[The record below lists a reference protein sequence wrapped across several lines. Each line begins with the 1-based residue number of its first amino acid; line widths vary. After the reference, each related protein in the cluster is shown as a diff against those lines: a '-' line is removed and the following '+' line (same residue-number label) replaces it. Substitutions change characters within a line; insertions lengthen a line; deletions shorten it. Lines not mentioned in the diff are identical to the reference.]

1 MLYAHHR
8 LLLLE
13 EIPDVFCYLAEF
25 LAWTVV
31 SGEAVTSSRM
41 AESDGVTKAE
51 TQEDGGQQ
59 INSEQAEHEQPEE
72 QQYTEA
78 RISGGPPQTPRMV

>member
-1 MLYAHHR
+1 MPTTVYCSLKR
-8 LLLLE
+8 F
-13 EIPDVFCYLAEF
+13 FCYLAEF
-25 LAWTVV
+25 LAWPVV
-31 SGEAVTSSRM
+31 SGDAVTSSRM

-59 INSEQAEHEQPEE
+59 INSEQAEHEQPGE

-78 RISGGPPQTPRMV
+78 RISGGPHTRRMV

>member
-1 MLYAHHR
+1 
-8 LLLLE
+8 
-13 EIPDVFCYLAEF
+13 
-25 LAWTVV
+25 
-31 SGEAVTSSRM
+31 M
-41 AESDGVTKAE
+41 AESDGVPKAE